1 MASERRMVHRVGWA
15 AAVLQ
20 LSPMNER
27 TDKLISNLLK
37 LGSIIAGLVLWHV
50 LAVYVVNDP
59 TFLVSP
65 VVVVQT
71 AYDMLFVNGE
81 LYPHLFASSWIF
93 FYGFV
98 LAIVIGVP
106 LGFIM
111 ALSTTV
117 RDYVN
122 PWMSTLYT
130 TPRIAF
136 APVLLL
142 WFGIGGG
149 AKVAIVFLGCFF
161 PVLINSYYGMRVVN
175 REYVELARSFRLTS
189 RALFMKIL
197 LPASVPFIL
206 AGIRLSIGRGLTG
219 VAIAEWFGATEGLG
233 FLVFFAGQTLNIPT
247 LFVGV
252 ASFAVLGMLG
262 FEIVRRVE
270 TYATPWG
277 KQSQGG

>member
-1 MASERRMVHRVGWA
+1 
-15 AAVLQ
+15 
-20 LSPMNER
+20 MNER
-27 TDKLISNLLK
+27 TDKVISTLLK
-37 LGSIIAGLVLWHV
+37 AASIIAGIVLWHI

-65 VVVVQT
+65 LVVANT
-71 AYDMLFVNGE
+71 AYDMLFVTGE
-81 LYPHLFASSWIF
+81 LYPHLFASSWVF
-93 FYGFV
+93 FYGFG
-98 LAIVIGVP
+98 LAILAGVP

-111 ALSTTV
+111 ALSATV

-161 PVLINSYYGMRVVN
+161 PILINSYYGMRVVN

-206 AGIRLSIGRGLTG
+206 AGIRLSVGRGLTG

-252 ASFAVLGMLG
+252 AAFGILGILG
-262 FEIVRRVE
+262 FEIIRRVE
-270 TYATPWG
+270 NYVTPWR
-277 KQSQGG
+277 KQPQGG

>member
-1 MASERRMVHRVGWA
+1 
-15 AAVLQ
+15 
-20 LSPMNER
+20 MNQR
-27 TDKLISNLLK
+27 TDKLISTSLK
-37 LGSIIAGLVLWHV
+37 VASIFFGLTLWHI

-65 VVVVQT
+65 IVVVRT
-71 AYDMLFVNGE
+71 AYDMLFVTGE

-93 FYGFV
+93 AYGFG
-98 LAIVIGVP
+98 LAIVAGVP

-111 ALSTTV
+111 ALSPTV

-122 PWMSTLYT
+122 PWMTTLYT

-136 APVLLL
+136 APILLL

-149 AKVAIVFLGCFF
+149 AKVAIVFLGCVF
-161 PVLINSYYGMRVVN
+161 PILINSFYGMRVVN
-175 REYVELARSFRLTS
+175 RDYVELARSFRLKPW
-189 RALFMKIL
+189 ALFIKIL

-206 AGIRLSIGRGLTG
+206 AGIRLAIGRGLTG

-233 FLVFFAGQTLNIPT
+233 YLVFFAGQTLNIPV

-252 ASFAVLGMLG
+252 AAFAVLGILG
-262 FEIVRRVE
+262 FEIIRRVE
-270 TYATPWG
+270 AFATPWR
-277 KQSQGG
+277 KESQGG